1 MPVGGDRYEKGCFH
15 FYYIHPFNRV
25 LNTNGETQEIC
36 QRWGFYFRTEPI
48 RFFGRVERPDE
59 QATWTVEGG
68 QYQITYGLRGVEV
81 GGRHKAFNDVW
92 IYYKQNRILF
102 FANHRLVSQHK
113 WDDYQ
118 KGDREKKELPAIMK

>member
-1 MPVGGDRYEKGCFH
+1 MKKFVFIFIMFVVLIGCSTPMAKHRKHIREGIF
-15 FYYIHPFNRV
+15 ISG
-25 LNTNGETQEIC
+25 LNQFAFLEE
-36 QRWGFYFRTEPI
+36 WGK
-48 RFFGRVERPDE
+48 PDE

-102 FANHRLVSQHK
+102 FANHRLVANYK